1 MTIRIDGSHGEGGGQ
16 ILRTSLSLASVLKK
30 EVQIFNMR
38 KGRKV
43 PGLQP
48 QHLTCVNALKEITQ
62 AEVEGNRLQSLSLRF
77 SPKTIRAGS
86 FLFDVAKI
94 RGSAGSVSLV
104 IHSILLPLLLAKES
118 AEVVVKGG
126 THVPWSPPFT
136 YLQKVFFPTIRKIGC
151 MAEGE
156 IGKWGWYP
164 KGGGEVTLSIEPVK
178 ELQPLNLLE
187 RGKLLKLSGISAVSN
202 LPLSIARRQ
211 RDQAYKDLKEKKFS
225 PQIELL
231 DAPSLGKGTFFFLL
245 AEYENSLA
253 GFCSLG
259 AIGKR
264 AETVAE
270 ESCQDFL
277 KFMVTDT
284 AVEHHLADQ
293 LIPYLS
299 LSGGISSFT
308 VSSISQHL
316 LTNIW
321 VVRSFLPVRIEIE
334 GKEGEKGK
342 ILIDSSGIKDKIRI

>member
-1 MTIRIDGSHGEGGGQ
+1 M
-16 ILRTSLSLASVLKK
+16 RTTLSLAAVLKK
-30 EVQIFNMR
+30 EVEVFNMR

-77 SPKTIRAGS
+77 SPKTIRGGN

-104 IHSILLPLLLAKES
+104 VQSILLPLLLAKES
-118 AEVVVKGG
+118 AEVVIKGG

-151 MAEGE
+151 EVKGQIE
-156 IGKWGWYP
+156 KWGWYP
-164 KGGGEVTLSIEPVK
+164 RGGGEVSFSINPAERILSM
-178 ELQPLNLLE
+178 NLKD

-202 LPLSIARRQ
+202 LPILIARRQ
-211 RDQAYKDLKEKKFS
+211 RDHAYKDLKEKQFS
-225 PQIELL
+225 PEIELV

-270 ESCQDFL
+270 ESCQDFFQ
-277 KFMVTDT
+277 FMSTDT

-316 LTNIW
+316 LTNVW
-321 VVRSFLPVRIEIE
+321 VVTNFLPVRIEVE

>member
-1 MTIRIDGSHGEGGGQ
+1 MVKIDGSYGEGGGQ
-16 ILRTSLSLASVLKK
+16 ILRTTLSLAAVLKK
-30 EVQIFNMR
+30 EVQVYNIR
-38 KGRKV
+38 RGRKV

-48 QHLTCVNALKEITQ
+48 QHLTCVDACRDITD
-62 AEVEGNRLQSLSLRF
+62 AEVEGNRLQSLSFEF
-77 SPKTIRAGS
+77 SPRTIKGGN

-104 IHSILLPLLLAKES
+104 VHSILLPLLLAKES

-126 THVPWSPPFT
+126 THVSWSPPFT

-151 MAEGE
+151 MAQGE
-156 IGKWGWYP
+156 IVKWGWYP

-202 LPLSIARRQ
+202 LPLSIAGRQ

-225 PQIELL
+225 PEIELV

-245 AEYENSLA
+245 AEFENSTA
-253 GFCSLG
+253 GFSSLG

-270 ESCQDFL
+270 ESCQDFF
-277 KFMVTDT
+277 KFMGTDT

-316 LTNIW
+316 LTNVW
-321 VVRSFLPVRIEIE
+321 VVKNFLPVRIEVE